1 MRPSTLVQLLVT
13 AAIIGALVYV
23 VIEVSSGWADWVVL
37 AVIFAAAVGGALAV
51 WNRQYPSPT
60 KKRRFTRDSSSRW

>member
-1 MRPSTLVQLLVT
+1 MRPPALIQALFLLLVI
-13 AAIIGALVYV
+13 AALIYV
-23 VIEVSSGWADWVVL
+23 VIEVSTGWADWIVFGAIV
-37 AVIFAAAVGGALAV
+37 AAALGGALAV